1 MATVISSVDAF
12 SVQYPE
18 PNDSDALRCLTFV
31 RIRSSDGAEGWGEA
45 VTTVPGS
52 ARATEALVEMMR
64 DTLVGRDPIHNGVLW
79 HELVNEA
86 WWYGHRG
93 GIFYF
98 ALSAIDIALW
108 DLKGKLTGVSLVDM
122 LGGARVES
130 LPAIASTHAF
140 NPSLEFE
147 AERHGR
153 FVAEAGFKGFKI
165 GMGKRG
171 ETHIGYEIDRDIEF
185 MRLLREAAG
194 PDAWIML
201 DRGKKITW
209 TLDEAI
215 RRVKGFEQYDL
226 KWIEE
231 PFEPDHS
238 LELIALRQQVS
249 CLIAGAEREWDVHGY
264 EVALADGMID
274 VVGCDVGRVGGI
286 TGALGVLNVVE
297 REKRWFNSHAWSS
310 AINTAVSIALS
321 ASTDRVLLQELKPEI
336 NPMQDELVDTP
347 IRAIDGMVAVSHL
360 PGIGLEPRM
369 SVLDKYALS

>member
-1 MATVISSVDAF
+1 MPSVISAVDAF

-18 PNDSDALRCLTFV
+18 PNDSNALRCLTFV
-31 RIRSSDGAEGWGEA
+31 RIRSSDGVEGWGEA
-45 VTTVPGS
+45 VTQVPGS
-52 ARATEALVEMMR
+52 AKATEALVESLR
-64 DTLVGRDPIHNGVLW
+64 EILIGRSPLENGALW
-79 HELVNEA
+79 HQLVDDA

-93 GIFYF
+93 GIFWF
-98 ALSAIDIALW
+98 ALSAVDIALW

-140 NPSLEFE
+140 DPSLEAE
-147 AERHGR
+147 AQRHGAY
-153 FVAEAGFKGFKI
+153 VTEAGFKGFKI

-171 ETHIGYEIDRDIEF
+171 DSHIGYDVGRDIEF

-209 TLDEAI
+209 TLDDAI
-215 RRVKGFEQYDL
+215 RRVRGFEEYDL

-238 LELIALRQQVS
+238 LELLVLRQQVS
-249 CLIAGAEREWDVHGY
+249 CLIAGGEREWDVQGY
-264 EVALADGMID
+264 ENALADGVID
-274 VVGCDVGRVGGI
+274 VVGCDVGRVGGV
-286 TGALGVLNVVE
+286 TGALRVLGVVE
-297 REKRWFNSHAWSS
+297 RERRWFNSHAWSS

-321 ASTDRVLLQELKPEI
+321 CSTDRVLLQELKPDL
-336 NPMQDELVDTP
+336 NPMQHELVDTP
-347 IRAIDGMVAVSHL
+347 IRAVDGMVSVSHE
-360 PGIGLEPRM
+360 PGIGLVPQL
-369 SVLDKYALS
+369 SVLKRYALQ

>member
-1 MATVISSVDAF
+1 MSSVITAVDAF

-45 VTTVPGS
+45 VTQVPGS
-52 ARATEALVEMMR
+52 ARATQALVESMR
-64 DTLVGRDPIHNGVLW
+64 DILIGRNPLENGVLW
-79 HELVNEA
+79 HELVNDG

-93 GIFYF
+93 GIYF
-98 ALSAIDIALW
+98 FAVSAVDIALW
-108 DLKGKLTGVSLVDM
+108 DLKGKLTGTSLVDM

-130 LPAIASTHAF
+130 LPALASTHAF

-153 FVAEAGFKGFKI
+153 YVTEAGFKGFKI

-209 TLDEAI
+209 TLDDAI
-215 RRVKGFEQYDL
+215 RRVRGFEEYDL

-238 LELIALRQQVS
+238 LELKALRQQVS
-249 CLIAGAEREWDVHGY
+249 CLIAGGEREWDVHGY
-264 EVALADGMID
+264 EGALADGVID

-286 TGALGVLNVVE
+286 TGALQVLSVVE
-297 REKRWFNSHAWSS
+297 RENRWFNSHAWSS
-310 AINTAVSIALS
+310 AINTAVSIAIS
-321 ASTDRVLLQELKPEI
+321 CATDRVLLQELKPDK
-336 NPMQDELVDTP
+336 NPMQDELVDKP
-347 IRAIDGMVAVSHL
+347 IRAVDGMVPVSHL
-360 PGIGLEPRM
+360 PGIGLEPDLA
-369 SVLDKYALS
+369 VLTHYALT

>member
-1 MATVISSVDAF
+1 MTSVITAVDAF

-31 RIRSSDGAEGWGEA
+31 RIRCSDGAEGWGEA
-45 VTTVPGS
+45 VTQVPGS
-52 ARATEALVEMMR
+52 AKATEALVESMR
-64 DTLVGRDPIHNGVLW
+64 EILLGRNPLENGVLW
-79 HELVNEA
+79 HELVNDA

-98 ALSAIDIALW
+98 ALSAVDIALW

-122 LGGARVES
+122 LGGARTEQ

-153 FVAEAGFKGFKI
+153 MVTEAGFKGFKI

-171 ETHIGYEIDRDIEF
+171 DTHIGYEIDRDIEF

-209 TLDEAI
+209 TLDDAI

-238 LELIALRQQVS
+238 LELAALRQQVG
-249 CLIAGAEREWDVHGY
+249 CLIAGGEREWDAHGY
-264 EVALADGMID
+264 EVALADGIID

-286 TGALGVLNVVE
+286 TGALQVLNIVE
-297 REKRWFNSHAWSS
+297 RENRWFNSHAWSS

-336 NPMQDELVDTP
+336 NPMQDELVATP
-347 IRAIDGMVAVSHL
+347 IRAVDGMVSVSHL
-360 PGIGLEPRM
+360 PGIGLEPDLA
-369 SVLDKYALS
+369 VLTKYRLS

>member
-1 MATVISSVDAF
+1 MSSVITAVDSF

-18 PNDSDALRCLTFV
+18 PNDSNALRCLTFV
-31 RIRSSDGAEGWGEA
+31 RVRSSDGAEGWGEA
-45 VTTVPGS
+45 VTMFPG
-52 ARATEALVEMMR
+52 AAHATEVLIDSMREAIVGRSPLENGLLWNQLVE
-64 DTLVGRDPIHNGVLW
+64 
-79 HELVNEA
+79 EA

-93 GIFYF
+93 GIFWF

-122 LGGARVES
+122 LGGAHVES

-140 NPSLEFE
+140 DPSLDVE
-147 AERHGR
+147 AQRHGAYVKER
-153 FVAEAGFKGFKI
+153 GFKGFKI

-171 ETHIGYEIDRDIEF
+171 DTHIGYEVTRDIEF

-209 TLDEAI
+209 TLDDAI
-215 RRVKGFEQYDL
+215 RRVKGFEEYGL

-249 CLIAGAEREWDVHGY
+249 CLIAGGEREWNVHGY
-264 EVALADGMID
+264 ENALRDGMID

-286 TGALGVLNVVE
+286 TGALQVLNVVE
-297 REKRWFNSHAWSS
+297 RENRWFNSHAWSS

-321 ASTDRVLLQELKPEI
+321 CSTDRVLLQELKPDV
-336 NPMQDELVDTP
+336 NPMQDELVETP
-347 IRAIDGMVAVSHL
+347 IRAVDGMVAVSRA
-360 PGIGLEPRM
+360 PGIGLVPDG
-369 SVLDKYALS
+369 SVLKRYALA

>member
-1 MATVISSVDAF
+1 MASVIAAVDTF

-18 PNDSDALRCLTFV
+18 PNDSDALRVLTFV

-45 VTTVPGS
+45 VTQVPAS
-52 ARATEALVEMMR
+52 ALATEKLIEGMR
-64 DTLVGRDPIHNGVLW
+64 ELLIGRDPLQNQVIW
-79 HELVNEA
+79 HELVDEG

-93 GIFYF
+93 GIYF
-98 ALSAIDIALW
+98 FAVSAVDIALW

-122 LGGARVES
+122 LGGARVDT

-140 NPSLEFE
+140 NSDLGIE

-153 FVAEAGFKGFKI
+153 YVTEDGFLGFKI

-171 ETHIGYEIDRDIEF
+171 DSHIGYEIERDIDF
-185 MRLLREAAG
+185 MRQLREQAG
-194 PDAWIML
+194 PDAMIML
-201 DRGKKITW
+201 DRGKKLTW

-215 RRVKGFEQYDL
+215 RRVRGFDEYGL

-249 CLIAGAEREWDVHGY
+249 CLIAGAEREWDLHGY
-264 EVALADGMID
+264 EGALADGAID

-286 TGALGVLNVVE
+286 TGALRIVALVE

-321 ASTDRVLLQELKPEI
+321 ASTERVLLQELKPDR
-336 NPMQDELVDTP
+336 NPMQDELVADP
-347 IRAIDGMVAVSHL
+347 IRAVNGHVAVPKG
-360 PGIGLEPRM
+360 PGIGLEPIM
-369 SVLDKYALS
+369 SVIEHYRLT